1 MIATL
6 LGICLA
12 AFTQVRVLDELPNMR
27 INDFY
32 QDRRQFV
39 WISTDYGISRF
50 NGTDYV
56 TYFHSSSDST
66 SLPSNRVICTREDA
80 RGRLWVLTDAGICR
94 FEGKSGR
101 FRETLR
107 DNGLCGMLSLKDK
120 MVAYGHS
127 GFVCVDTQSE
137 AVSIHGSPELG
148 GIRAAAAQGDSLI
161 WAVTEKESA
170 ILCYDLRFNRVGRID
185 PVYPEK
191 TLCAAVNGRTLWLG
205 TEKGVWI
212 FDLPAHRFVTD
223 DLRAR
228 SLGVLRNA
236 SVSFIY
242 THDGDAC
249 IGTSSKD
256 VYLWD
261 KGRWHLTDGL
271 AGRHF
276 IDQSSTSDFSCALRS
291 SDGQWWIGTSDRG
304 YSIYSPSEIEFCRGK
319 TLKRITKGKY
329 FNGMTVAADS
339 VIWAASRYK
348 GLMSVDAVRA
358 THLWYKFVNDPELNK
373 LGKTGLTT
381 VFCDRSQT
389 LWLNMEDK
397 LGVAQV
403 SGLTLG
409 TVQLLDQRLRSRA
422 ICQDAEGDVWIAAED
437 GLYRFRDREPVQ
449 RLFYGSVVE
458 DVTAGPDGKVYC
470 CLPGIG
476 VMAVNPGSGEPEEA
490 FRAYRFTQELN
501 ALRFHPDGS
510 AWFATGNDGIYVLDG
525 ETLSHYGRQDGLS
538 SPDVESVVFDR
549 AGNAWLGTSYGLS
562 LVRKGD
568 RRISS
573 YKLSE
578 SLQVQQFTARCAV
591 AAGDFVCLGG
601 VSGLAL
607 FASGNLIAGIS
618 DKPVDLSI
626 SSLMSRGQVLDEC
639 LKGTDDCFDDLA
651 RVTLP
656 HRFRDLTIAYE
667 AVQYYHPEAVSY
679 AYRMKG
685 LEKEWHYVDDARSA
699 NWSHLPAGRYTFELM
714 ARNYDGYWN
723 TEPKRLDIVIR
734 PSPFLSWYA
743 LLLYLAALV
752 FAISRIIRSTVER
765 RMQKERLDL
774 AMEALEQEKKVAGM
788 KVDFFSNISHELR
801 TSLSLVY
808 GPASMLEKADEKERK
823 GITELI
829 RTNANNLLA
838 LVDQLLNISRIEND
852 CLPLAVSDTDIVPC
866 MKRMIRSFEPLAD
879 GKDISITLIE
889 DDLDGVRI
897 PVDVDK
903 FQAILQNLL
912 SNAVKYTGNGGH
924 VVVKAGILDGQKLR
938 VSVIDDGIG
947 MSEEEAKTVF
957 DRYVRLKSGVQSG
970 KGNGIGLH
978 YVQQLVRLHKGEVR
992 AIVRDCGGMEFRF
1005 EIPVSQDA
1013 YSAEERQEGAVEL
1026 PVGALGFDAVKP
1038 ASAEPAA
1045 DGDSSKPLVAVI
1057 EDNPQLSAY
1066 LKHILASD
1074 FRVITAGNAQDGLDL
1089 VTAAMPDIITTDVM
1103 MQGMDGY
1110 ELCRKIKDDPI
1121 LSHIPVVIL
1130 TARVS
1135 EEDKISG
1142 FKSKAN
1148 AYITKPFSPELLL
1161 TVLRNLIEEVN
1172 KLRKA
1177 ILSPDSAQDAADSPV
1192 MSEHDSR
1199 FLSRLNE
1206 IIDRDL
1212 SAPLGGTAEMAE
1224 IMQIS
1229 RSTFFRKMKALTG
1242 VSPNE
1247 YVVIYK
1253 LNKSIEMLRRGEQNI
1268 SEIAY
1273 SLGFSSPSH
1282 FSNTF
1287 KARFGVSPRNYQ
1299 SQLGL

>member
-1 MIATL
+1 MIATI

-12 AFTQVRVLDELPNMR
+12 AISQVRVLDELPNLR
-27 INDFY
+27 INDLY

-66 SLPSNRVICTREDA
+66 SLPSNRVICAREDA
-80 RGRLWVLTDAGICR
+80 GGRLWVLTDAGICR
-94 FEGKSGR
+94 FEGRSGR

-107 DNGLCGMLSLKDK
+107 DNGLRGMLSLKDK

-127 GFVCVDTQSE
+127 GFVCVDTQTE

-161 WAVTEKESA
+161 WAVPEKEA
-170 ILCYDLRFNRVGRID
+170 ALLCYDLRFNRVDRID
-185 PVYPEK
+185 PIYPEK

-205 TEKGVWI
+205 TERGVRI
-212 FDLPAHRFVTD
+212 FDLPAHRFITD
-223 DLRAR
+223 DLRAG
-228 SLGVLRNA
+228 SLEFLRNA
-236 SVSFIY
+236 PISFIY
-242 THDGDAC
+242 TQDGDAC

-261 KGRWHLTDGL
+261 KGRWRLTDGL
-271 AGRHF
+271 AGRHI

-304 YSIYSPSEIEFCRGK
+304 YSIYNPAEIEFCRGK

-339 VIWAASRYK
+339 VIWVASRYK
-348 GLMSVDAVRA
+348 GLMSVDAVHA
-358 THLWYKFVNDPELNK
+358 THQWYKFIDDPELNK
-373 LGKTGLTT
+373 LGKTGLMT

-389 LWLNMEDK
+389 LWLNMEDR
-397 LGVAQV
+397 LGVAPV

-409 TVQLLDQRLRSRA
+409 RVQPLEVRLRSHA
-422 ICQDAEGDVWIAAED
+422 ACQDAAGDVWFAAED
-437 GLYRFRDREPVQ
+437 GLYRFRDRKLLQ
-449 RLFYGSVVE
+449 RLFYGKAVT
-458 DVTAGPDGKVYC
+458 DVTTGPDGRIYC

-476 VMAVNPGSGEPEEA
+476 VQAIRPGSDEAEEV
-490 FRAYRFTQELN
+490 FRGHPFTRELN
-501 ALRFHPDGS
+501 SLRFHPDGS
-510 AWFATGNDGIYVLDG
+510 AWFATGNAGLYVLDG
-525 ETLSHYGRQDGLS
+525 ETLTHFGRQDNLP
-538 SPDVESVVFDR
+538 SPDVESVVFDPE
-549 AGNAWLGTSYGLS
+549 GNAWLGTSYGLS
-562 LVRKGD
+562 LVRKED
-568 RRISS
+568 RRVSS
-573 YKLSE
+573 YRMSE
-578 SLQVQQFTARCAV
+578 SLQVQQFTPRCA
-591 AAGDFVCLGG
+591 AATGGFVCLGG

-607 FASGNLIAGIS
+607 FASNSLISSIS
-618 DKPVDLSI
+618 DRPVELRI
-626 SSLMSRGQVLDEC
+626 SSLMSRGRVLDEC
-639 LKGTDDCFDDLA
+639 LGGMDACFDDLTK
-651 RVTLP
+651 VTLP
-656 HRFRDLTIAYE
+656 HRYRNLIINYE
-667 AVQYYHPEAVSY
+667 ALQYFHPEAVKY

-685 LEKEWHYVDDARSA
+685 LEKDWHYVDDARSA
-699 NWSHLPAGRYTFELM
+699 NWSYLPAGHHTFELM
-714 ARNYDGYWN
+714 ASNYDGFWN
-723 TEPKRLDIVIR
+723 AKPRRLEVVIR

-743 LLLYLAALV
+743 LLLYVAILA
-752 FAISRIIRSTVER
+752 FAISRIFRSAVER

-774 AMEALEQEKKVAGM
+774 TMEALEQEKKMAGM

-808 GPASMLEKADEKERK
+808 GPATMLEKADEKERK
-823 GITELI
+823 SIVSLI
-829 RTNANNLLA
+829 RTNANNLLS
-838 LVDQLLNISRIEND
+838 LIDQLLNISRIEND
-852 CLPLAVSDTDIVPC
+852 CLPLAVSDTDVVPC
-866 MKRMIRSFEPLAD
+866 IRRMIRSFKPLAD
-879 GKDISITLIE
+879 GKDISITLLE
-889 DDLDGVRI
+889 DNLEGVRI

-903 FQAILQNLL
+903 FQTILQNLL
-912 SNAVKYTGNGGH
+912 SNAVKYTCNGGH
-924 VVVKAGILDGQKLR
+924 VAVKAGITGERKLR

-947 MSEEEAKTVF
+947 MSEEEAQTVF

-978 YVQQLVRLHKGEVR
+978 YVQQLVRLHKGEIR

-1005 EIPVSQDA
+1005 EIPVAQDA
-1013 YSAEERQEGAVEL
+1013 YSAEERREAAAELLDGAMEIEPLEQLPPETAGEG
-1026 PVGALGFDAVKP
+1026 DA
-1038 ASAEPAA
+1038 
-1045 DGDSSKPLVAVI
+1045 SKPLVAVI
-1057 EDNPQLSAY
+1057 EDNPQLCAY
-1066 LKHILASD
+1066 LKHILGAE
-1074 FRVITAGNAQDGLDL
+1074 FRVITASNARDGLDL
-1089 VTAAMPDIITTDVM
+1089 VAEAMPDIITTDVM

-1110 ELCRKIKDDPI
+1110 ELCRRIKDNPM

-1161 TVLRNLIEEVN
+1161 TVLRNLIEEVD

-1192 MSEHDSR
+1192 MSEHDSQ
-1199 FLSRLNE
+1199 FLSKLNG

-1224 IMQIS
+1224 LMQIS

-1253 LNKSIEMLRRGEQNI
+1253 LNKSIEMLRKGEQNI

-1287 KARFGVSPRNYQ
+1287 KARFGVSPKNYQ